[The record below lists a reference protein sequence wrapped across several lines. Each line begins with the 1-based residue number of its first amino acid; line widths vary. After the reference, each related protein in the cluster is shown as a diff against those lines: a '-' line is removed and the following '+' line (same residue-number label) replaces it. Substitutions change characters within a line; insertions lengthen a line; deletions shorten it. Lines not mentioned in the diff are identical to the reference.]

1 MNEEINKTMS
11 LIRRNLQMLKDDLKR
26 PPERWTCRQRVE
38 NCEALLEMLERQ
50 ITEAVQ

>member
-1 MNEEINKTMS
+1 MNEEINQTMS
-11 LIRRNLQMLKDDLKR
+11 LIRRNLETLKDDLRR

-38 NCEALLEMLERQ
+38 NCVALLDMMERQ

>member
-11 LIRRNLQMLKDDLKR
+11 LLRHHLDTLKADLRR
-26 PPERWTCRQRVE
+26 PPERLTCRQRVE
-38 NCEALLEMLERQ
+38 NCVALLDMMERQ

>member
-11 LIRRNLQMLKDDLKR
+11 LIRRSLQTLKEDLKR

-38 NCEALLEMLERQ
+38 NCAALLDMLERQ